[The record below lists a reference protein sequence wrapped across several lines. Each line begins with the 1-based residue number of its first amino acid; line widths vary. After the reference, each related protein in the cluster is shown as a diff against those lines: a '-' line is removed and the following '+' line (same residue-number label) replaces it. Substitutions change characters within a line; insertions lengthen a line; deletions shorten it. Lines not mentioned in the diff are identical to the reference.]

1 MFWHFLEIV
10 RTIVTI
16 AILCIQLMLLHGIT
30 L

>member
-10 RTIVTI
+10 RPIVPI